1 MKVNILDYGA
11 IGDGITL
18 NTSVIQKAIDTCVQ
32 NLGGTVIIPQG
43 IYLSGTIFLKS
54 NVTLSIES
62 GGVLKASSNIGDYEK
77 IKFLDNDW
85 EKVTSLIY
93 VKDAENVNII
103 GNGTIDLSGDSFM
116 DFTRFH
122 NTFEELKSL
131 TLDQIQE
138 VECKTLERP
147 NQPIFFLNCR
157 NVSLKDV
164 RIMNSPCWTVS
175 FHSSENI
182 RIENISIVNNLRI
195 PNSDGIHLCSCRDV
209 IITNSN
215 ISCGDDCIAITGITS
230 WEVPSE
236 RIIISNCILRT
247 RSAGLRI
254 GHLDSKVRDVIASNL
269 IIKDSN
275 RGIGIFADGKK
286 GWVKSIKISRVLAET
301 KIFAG
306 TWWGKG
312 EPLVISAPN
321 SSSII
326 KDVSIESLSAVS
338 ENGIIVIGDGSNIE
352 DIDIKDIILN
362 LRYSKYRAL
371 FGKYID
377 IRPSE
382 IIPISDYLYH
392 IPWIYL
398 KGVNRIRMRDII
410 YRRDTNAPESSV
422 FGIDGVFL
430 DSNNLR
436 YENIEADV

>member
-18 NTSVIQKAIDTCVQ
+18 NTLVIQKAVDDCAR

-54 NVTLSIES
+54 NVTLVIEN

-77 IKFLDNDW
+77 IDYEKIKFIDNKW

-93 VKDAENVNII
+93 VKDAENVNIV

-116 DFTRFH
+116 DFTRVH
-122 NTFEELKSL
+122 NNFEELNLL

-157 NVSLKDV
+157 NVSVKDV

-195 PNSDGIHLCSCRDV
+195 PNSDGIHLCSCKDV

-215 ISCGDDCIAITGITS
+215 ISCGDDCIAITGITN
-230 WEVPSE
+230 WDMPSE

-254 GHLDSKVRDVIASNL
+254 GNLDSKIRDVIASNL

-275 RGIGIFADGKK
+275 RGIGIFADGKN
-286 GWVKSIKISRVLAET
+286 GWVRSVKIARVLAET

-312 EPLVISAPN
+312 EPLVLSAPN
-321 SSSII
+321 SGSVIR
-326 KDVSIESLSAVS
+326 DVSVENLSAVS
-338 ENGIIVIGDGSNIE
+338 ENGIIVIGEGGNIKDINIE
-352 DIDIKDIILN
+352 DVTLN
-362 LRYSKYRAL
+362 FRYSKY
-371 FGKYID
+371 
-377 IRPSE
+377 
-382 IIPISDYLYH
+382 
-392 IPWIYL
+392 
-398 KGVNRIRMRDII
+398 
-410 YRRDTNAPESSV
+410 
-422 FGIDGVFL
+422 
-430 DSNNLR
+430 
-436 YENIEADV
+436 